1 METRLRAPRT
11 RRAPGAGGELGRWR
25 EAEETEGVATDE
37 FQNIGWSETKGFQ
50 EAAGVTREVEGEV
63 SGARRGDA
71 GEGEILQEDAK
82 LFVVGDVGGRWPS
95 FAPNL
100 ADSGGAS
107 SFVPLVRDLAP
118 SDLPP
123 TILGTRSAMG

>member
-1 METRLRAPRT
+1 ME
-11 RRAPGAGGELGRWR
+11 
-25 EAEETEGVATDE
+25 
-37 FQNIGWSETKGFQ
+37 
-50 EAAGVTREVEGEV
+50 EAAGVTRKVEGEV
-63 SGARRGDA
+63 SRTRRGNA
-71 GEGEILQEDAK
+71 GKGEVLQEGAEF
-82 LFVVGDVGGRWPS
+82 FVVGDVGGRWPS

-123 TILGTRSAMG
+123 PILGTRSAIG

>member
-1 METRLRAPRT
+1 M
-11 RRAPGAGGELGRWR
+11 
-25 EAEETEGVATDE
+25 
-37 FQNIGWSETKGFQ
+37 
-50 EAAGVTREVEGEV
+50 
-63 SGARRGDA
+63 SGARGGDA
-71 GEGEILQEDAK
+71 GERQVLEEDAEF
-82 LFVVGDVGGRWPS
+82 FVVGDVGGRWPS

-123 TILGTRSAMG
+123 PILGTRSAIG